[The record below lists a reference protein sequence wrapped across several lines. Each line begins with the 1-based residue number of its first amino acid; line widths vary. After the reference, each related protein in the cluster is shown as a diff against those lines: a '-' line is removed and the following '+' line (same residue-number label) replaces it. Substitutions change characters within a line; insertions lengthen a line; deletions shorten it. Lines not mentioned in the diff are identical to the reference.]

1 MPINLDL
8 IAQQKERDMLRA
20 FADAVADIKNSV
32 KLKDLEAAIA
42 SQDADAV
49 VRLLG
54 IDRAAFERVDDE
66 IYQAY
71 RIGGL
76 TGVEQI
82 GRIPTPLG
90 EIAFRFD
97 MAAPSAV
104 QWIEKQSSELITEI
118 VDDQIEMIK
127 AQLANGL
134 ELGNNPRTTA
144 LELVGRYNPATGKRA
159 GGTVGLTTQQA
170 GWINNARNELLELDR
185 NYFTRELRDKRYDSI
200 VRKAIED
207 GKPLTKAQIEN
218 AITQMQSK
226 ALKYRGDVIA
236 RTESIN
242 ALRAGQFQAVEQAME
257 KGELDSQDAKKIYDA
272 TGDKRTRLDHL
283 EAEARYKDGIPI
295 DQPFKYIDGSEVMY
309 PGDNSLG
316 APAKQVIQCRCRL
329 VTVIDFIGRQVRMEG
344 FK

>member
-1 MPINLDL
+1 MAINLDL
-8 IAQQKERDMLRA
+8 IAQQKERDMLKA
-20 FADAVADIKNSV
+20 FAAAVSDIKNTV
-32 KLKDLEAAIA
+32 QLNELESAIER
-42 SQDADAV
+42 QDTSAV

-54 IDRAAFERVDDE
+54 IDRAAFEQVDDE

-71 RIGGL
+71 RTGGL

-82 GRIPTPLG
+82 GRIPTELG
-90 EIAFRFD
+90 NVAFRFD
-97 MAAPSAV
+97 MGAPAAIE
-104 QWIEKQSSELITEI
+104 WIRAESSQLVTE
-118 VDDQIEMIK
+118 VVTDQVAMIQQ
-127 AQLANGL
+127 QLERGL

-144 LELVGRYNPATGKRA
+144 LDLIGRYNPETGRRT

-170 GWINNARNELLELDR
+170 GWVNKARNELLELDR

-207 GKPLTKAQIEN
+207 GKPLTKAQIDN

-242 ALRAGQFQAVEQAME
+242 ALRAGQFQAVQQALDV
-257 KGELDSQDAKKIYDA
+257 GELDSQDASKAWDA
-272 TGDKRTRLDHL
+272 TGDSRTRLDHWQM
-283 EAEARYKDGIPI
+283 EEKYKDGIPI
-295 DQPFKYIDGSEVMY
+295 NEAFQFPDGTEAMY

-316 APAKQVIQCRCRL
+316 ASAKQVIQCRCRN
-329 VTVIDFIGRQVRMEG
+329 VITIDFIGRQVRMEG

>member
-257 KGELDSQDAKKIYDA
+257 KGELDSQDARKAWDA
-272 TGDKRTRLDHL
+272 TGDKRTRLDHFQM
-283 EAEARYKDGIPI
+283 EANYKDGIPI
-295 DQPFKYIDGSEVMY
+295 EDEYIFPDGSKAMY

-316 APAKQVIQCRCRL
+316 APGKQLIQCRCRN
-329 VTVIDFIGRQVRMEG
+329 VITIDFIGRQVRMEG

>member
-20 FADAVADIKNSV
+20 FASSVSDIKNSV
-32 KLKDLEAAIA
+32 TLKEFEAAIA
-42 SQDADAV
+42 RQDSDAV

-54 IDRAAFERVDDE
+54 IDSAAFEQVDDE

-71 RIGGL
+71 RTGGL

-82 GRIPTPLG
+82 GRIPTDLG
-90 EIAFRFD
+90 SVGFRFN
-97 MAAPSAV
+97 MSAPSAIE
-104 QWIEKQSSELITEI
+104 WIRSESSQFLTEV
-118 VDDQIEMIK
+118 VDDQVEMVK
-127 AQLANGL
+127 QQLQRGL
-134 ELGNNPRTTA
+134 ELGDNPRTTA
-144 LELVGRYNPATGKRA
+144 IDLVGRYNPATGKRA

-170 GWINNARNELLELDR
+170 GWVNKARNELLELDR
-185 NYFTRELRDKRYDSI
+185 NYFNRELRDKRYDSI

-207 GKPLTKAQIEN
+207 GKPLTKAQVDN

-242 ALRAGQFQAVEQAME
+242 ALRAGQFQAVEQAMV
-257 KGELDSQDAKKIYDA
+257 KGELDSQDAKKSWDA
-272 TGDKRTRLDHL
+272 TGDKRTRLDHFQM
-283 EAEARYKDGIPI
+283 EANYKDGIPI
-295 DQPFKYIDGSEVMY
+295 EEEYVFPDGSKAMY

-316 APAKQVIQCRCRL
+316 APGKQLIQCRCRN
-329 VTVIDFIGRQVRMEG
+329 VITIDFIGRQVRMEG